1 MNISTCKLILD
12 PIKLVVNSWRLVNHK

>member
-12 PIKLVVNSWRLVNHK
+12 PIKRVVNSWRLVNHK